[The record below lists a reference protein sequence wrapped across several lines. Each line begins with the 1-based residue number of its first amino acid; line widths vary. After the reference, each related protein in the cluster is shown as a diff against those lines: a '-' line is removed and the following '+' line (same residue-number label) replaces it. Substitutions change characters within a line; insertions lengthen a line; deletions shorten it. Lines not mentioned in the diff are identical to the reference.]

1 MITCLCRGVSDEA
14 IRAVIAR
21 GARSVAEI
29 HKACGAGGDCGA
41 CGVLLAGMVEQARRG
56 QGSAPLSCDLVQ
68 AGGRG

>member
-14 IRAVIAR
+14 IRTVIAR

-41 CGVLLAGMVEQARRG
+41 CVVLLTGMVEQARRG
-56 QGSAPLSCDLVQ
+56 QVSPALSCDLVQ
-68 AGGRG
+68 TGMQG